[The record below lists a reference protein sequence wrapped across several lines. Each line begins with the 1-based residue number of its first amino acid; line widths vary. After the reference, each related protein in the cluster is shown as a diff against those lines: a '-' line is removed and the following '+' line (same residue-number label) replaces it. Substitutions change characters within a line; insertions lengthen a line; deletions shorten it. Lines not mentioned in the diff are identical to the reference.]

1 MGRVA
6 RLLAQLLS
14 PRRACRLF
22 LDPWRIP
29 LELTRPHELSPSEAI
44 LSLFPDVPPAAVQAC
59 LLAFLSNNTFFSEL
73 NTLYVEKRHRRADFP
88 DKKAFLY
95 LAVRYARPRTIV
107 ETGVFDGIS
116 SAVILQAL
124 SDNGCGMLISIDLP
138 AAETIKMSTDKMR
151 ETVLPPGCRPGWAI
165 PAYLREHHRL
175 VLGDSRSILPSLLE
189 EQPQIDVFFH
199 DSLHSYEHQ
208 LFEYTTAWPKLCEG
222 GLLLSDDI
230 FWSAAFH
237 KFCKQMKK
245 GYVWSDNLGAVRK

>member
-1 MGRVA
+1 MRRIA
-6 RLLAQLLS
+6 RLLAQLSLE
-14 PRRACRLF
+14 RACRLF

-29 LELTRPHELSPSEAI
+29 LELTRPRALSPSDAI

-73 NTLYVEKRHRRADFP
+73 NTLYVEKRHRRADCR

-116 SAVILQAL
+116 SAVVLQAL
-124 SDNGCGMLISIDLP
+124 SDNGGGMLISIDLP
-138 AAETIKMSTDKMR
+138 AVETINMSTDKMR
-151 ETVLPPGCRPGWAI
+151 ETALPPGCRPGWAI

-175 VLGDSRSILPSLLE
+175 VLGDSRTILPSLLE

-199 DSLHSYEHQ
+199 DSLHSYKHQ

-245 GYVWSDNLGAVRK
+245 RYVWSDNLGAVRK